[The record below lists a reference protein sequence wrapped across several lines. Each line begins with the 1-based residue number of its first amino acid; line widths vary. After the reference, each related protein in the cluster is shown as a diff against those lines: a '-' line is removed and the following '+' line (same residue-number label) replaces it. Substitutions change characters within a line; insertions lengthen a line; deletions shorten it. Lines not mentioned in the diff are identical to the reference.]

1 MIFGL
6 SATAWTAIG
15 TLALAV
21 ATFVS
26 LFFAR
31 RSIKQTQDQI
41 KLGQQQIGHT
51 QMAIE
56 LSQAQLAQTQSE
68 IELSRREVEEAHRP
82 VVVSL
87 VDHGRQV
94 TIANGEDVPV
104 RPWIPRPGLLIIP
117 VKNFGPGPALRA
129 EVTIKYTPDDETA
142 PLEVGIIATAI
153 GVEELS
159 PLEIEVPSIDAVPAF
174 SLGIVYDD
182 VAGKGW
188 WTFTRWLPDLGRYE
202 NVAIEAR
209 DQPSL

>member
-15 TLALAV
+15 TLVLAV

-31 RSIKQTQDQI
+31 RSIK
-41 KLGQQQIGHT
+41 LGQQQIEQT

-82 VVVSL
+82 VVVPL
-87 VDHGRQV
+87 VDHGRHV

-104 RPWIPRPGLLIIP
+104 RPCIPRSGLLIIP

-129 EVTIKYTPDDETA
+129 EVTIQYTPDDETA

-159 PLEIEVPSIDAVPAF
+159 PLEIEVPDMDIVPVF
-174 SLGIVYDD
+174 GLGIVYDD

-202 NVAIEAR
+202 NVAIEPR
-209 DQPSL
+209 VQPSQSSGSAP